1 MKEYYLER
9 VKTIEIQIG
18 LATLGLTQ
26 KKMDLAKKLADVN
39 INDIGEV
46 VKELAELNNA
56 FEDLKKD
63 LEYSQDLYRQ
73 ECEKSGGV
81 V

>member
-18 LATLGLTQ
+18 LATLGLAQ

>member
-18 LATLGLTQ
+18 LATLGLAK